1 MQSIDVSNSD
11 VNWSHDQDRH
21 MCGLGLMGSI
31 ETVRDYLQHC
41 CVIVHFMIV

>member
-11 VNWSHDQDRH
+11 VDWLHNQDRH
-21 MCGLGLMGSI
+21 VCGLGLKGSI

-41 CVIVHFMIV
+41 CVKVHFTFV